1 MWIETSKGMVNTDH
15 LALVKWS
22 LTSTT
27 ADEHGKIV
35 ATLDLFWADA
45 IAKVTLD
52 EEEGVRFVHL
62 LRGLKDTAMTLP
74 DELAPVTPDQDE

>member
-22 LTSTT
+22 LTSAT
-27 ADEHGKIV
+27 ADGHGELV
-35 ATLDLFWADA
+35 ATLDLFRDDGMEL
-45 IAKVTLD
+45 TLD
-52 EEEGVRFVHL
+52 EGEGVRFVYL

>member
-22 LTSTT
+22 RASAT
-27 ADEHGKIV
+27 ADGHGKIV
-35 ATLDLFWADA
+35 ATLDLFRDDGM
-45 IAKVTLD
+45 AKLTLD
-52 EEEGVRFVHL
+52 EGEGVRFVHL